1 MKKTIPTIDMSKKD
15 YIKPT
20 MRVVKLQNKALL
32 LSGSNEGS
40 SSPSNPESEEPQPKT
55 WYWQV
60 D

>member
-1 MKKTIPTIDMSKKD
+1 MKTTIPTIDMSKKD

-55 WYWQV
+55 WYGQV